1 VQALQLRGILNMNE
15 VTNKDIFAEINKH
28 FDELKEQEF
37 NLLMDYINKQKVEME
52 RKMKENSVFPNDKII
67 LSADVFSKIVNI
79 VSFAENNDV
88 IEAGLLEKIFKD
100 IKNNRSELMHSESK
114 QKEIVVE
121 KTPAQKIKPRIA
133 NADHFKHPHSTV
145 DNEMKNLFEQMMGN
159 NGFKMFGM

>member
-1 VQALQLRGILNMNE
+1 MNE

-88 IEAGLLEKIFKD
+88 IESGLLEKIFKD

-114 QKEIVVE
+114 EIVVE

-133 NADHFKHPHSTV
+133 NADYFKHPHSTV

>member
-1 VQALQLRGILNMNE
+1 MNE

-52 RKMKENSVFPNDKII
+52 RRMKENPVFPNDKII

-100 IKNNRSELMHSESK
+100 IKNNRSELMHSEP
-114 QKEIVVE
+114 KEIVVE

>member
-1 VQALQLRGILNMNE
+1 MNE

-52 RKMKENSVFPNDKII
+52 RRMKENPVFPNDKII
-67 LSADVFSKIVNI
+67 LSADVFSKIINI

-100 IKNNRSELMHSESK
+100 IKNNRSELMHSEPK
-114 QKEIVVE
+114 EIVVEKEPKEIVVE

>member
-1 VQALQLRGILNMNE
+1 MNE

-52 RKMKENSVFPNDKII
+52 RRMKENPVFPNDKII
-67 LSADVFSKIVNI
+67 LSADVFSKIINI

-88 IEAGLLEKIFKD
+88 IESGLLEKIFKD
-100 IKNNRSELMHSESK
+100 IKNNRSELMHSEP
-114 QKEIVVE
+114 KEIVVE
-121 KTPAQKIKPRIA
+121 KAPTQKIKPRIA